1 MTVSASNTGTNLK
14 NLIQQKNGV
23 AGINGAYFIPKDYT
37 GKQDNTNTIRI
48 MNGDGFSY
56 SKYFPDTGVNGIFGF
71 FADGQ
76 GVLVQNNIYG
86 ESSLRDNYNSNLLL
100 EVRDGIANFP
110 ILLASSINLIPRY
123 EKA

>member
-1 MTVSASNTGTNLK
+1 
-14 NLIQQKNGV
+14 
-23 AGINGAYFIPKDYT
+23 
-37 GKQDNTNTIRI
+37 

-56 SKYFPDTGVNGIFGF
+56 SKYFPDTGINGIFGF

-110 ILLASSINLIPRY
+110 ILLANSINLIPRY
-123 EKA
+123 DKA